1 MFVREK
7 WLDVVENAYLCGQNE
22 RLAMKKTKWILG
34 LVLLMTVLGVQAQ
47 ENANT
52 RQARRMFD
60 EVYEK
65 VFGSQGASLHYQV
78 NVANLYKTEGTIW
91 YKGKKSK
98 YVSKS
103 SKSWNDGVTAY
114 VVKDDKKRV
123 EIYRGDDPK
132 QSRFGDD
139 FKFEPNNYTY
149 HIADDPQGYLITLNV
164 KKGMKGMKEI
174 RALLDK
180 KTRDPL
186 QLHIKVAFFWAHVNI
201 SNFKAGDITDATFTF
216 PRSQYQHYEMVD
228 KR

>member
-1 MFVREK
+1 MK
-7 WLDVVENAYLCGQNE
+7 I
-22 RLAMKKTKWILG
+22 RLIL
-34 LVLLMTVLGVQAQ
+34 LLMCLLSVLGMQAQ

-65 VFGSQGASLHYQV
+65 VFGAQGATLHYKV
-78 NVANLYKTEGTIW
+78 NVASLYKTEGTIW

-98 YVSKS
+98 YLSKA

-114 VVKDDKKRV
+114 VVKDDKRRV
-123 EIYRGDDPK
+123 EIFRGDDPK

-139 FKFEPNNYTY
+139 FKFEPNNYEY

-186 QLHIKVAFFWAHVNI
+186 QLHIKVAFFWAHVDI
-201 SNFKAGDITDATFTF
+201 SQFKAGGITDATFTF
-216 PRSQYQHYEMVD
+216 PRSQYKDYEMVD
-228 KR
+228 KRN